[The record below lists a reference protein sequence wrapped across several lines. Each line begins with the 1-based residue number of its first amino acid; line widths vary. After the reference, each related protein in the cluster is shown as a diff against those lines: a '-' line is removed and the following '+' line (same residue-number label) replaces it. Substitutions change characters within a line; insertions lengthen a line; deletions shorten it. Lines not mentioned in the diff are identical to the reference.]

1 MYGMS
6 VVQINS
12 FNIRITTSKL
22 FLLLG
27 ASAKRHA
34 MSQQYKYCATKSGCW
49 CVALSRQ
56 WWDDRTESNLGGKG
70 GSGQMSNQINY
81 HGIAAV
87 SIRFIVSNVFQLLQ
101 IILLEYA
108 LYFYHILIVSDS
120 FQQLHS
126 HICVLKSIEILQF
139 LTMWFAIENMKQ

>member
-1 MYGMS
+1 MECQLYR
-6 VVQINS
+6 INS

-22 FLLLG
+22 FQILG

-34 MSQQYKYCATKSGCW
+34 MSQQYKYVQLSLDVG
-49 CVALSRQ
+49 VSRFSRQ

-87 SIRFIVSNVFQLLQ
+87 SYKTLCRMCFSYYKQYCQ
-101 IILLEYA
+101 EYA
-108 LYFYHILIVSDS
+108 FV
-120 FQQLHS
+120 F
-126 HICVLKSIEILQF
+126 
-139 LTMWFAIENMKQ
+139 